1 MKFKSCSE
9 KNDMNN
15 SFNNNP
21 TVLRNVWTI
30 CLGLVGNHNF
40 GYGLASALIIDDEL
54 FQSDAV
60 VFSLLLILFLLS
72 YRGESAELD
81 AFVCYATCDLAAR
94 RRFGVDCDG

>member
-21 TVLRNVWTI
+21 TVLRNVWAI
-30 CLGLVGNHNF
+30 CLGVVGNHNF

-60 VFSLLLILFLLS
+60 VFSLLLLFLLS

-81 AFVCYATCDLAAR
+81 AFVWSATCDLAAR